1 MQISNASLTAVEG
14 PVFLLQRDL
23 PLHWAVLYQ
32 PTIQNSILASQWMA
46 IYYHE
51 TFPHSCYNTV
61 QYDHSVT
68 PLLSFFSTPGHW
80 TRWKHHRPE
89 YSESQVVSES
99 KIVDPCSSHRWQ
111 AS

>member
-23 PLHWAVLYQ
+23 PLYWAVLYQ

-68 PLLSFFSTPGHW
+68 PPPPFIFQHSW
-80 TRWKHHRPE
+80 TLDQME
-89 YSESQVVSES
+89 TSQT
-99 KIVDPCSSHRWQ
+99 
-111 AS
+111 